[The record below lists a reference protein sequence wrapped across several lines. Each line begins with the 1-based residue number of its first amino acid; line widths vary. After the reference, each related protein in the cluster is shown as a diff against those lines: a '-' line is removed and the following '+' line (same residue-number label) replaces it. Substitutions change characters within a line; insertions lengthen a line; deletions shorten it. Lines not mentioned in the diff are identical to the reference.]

1 MQRSLRQLRPGEYPP
16 LLLEIP
22 QPPAKLYLAG
32 NLPPPEHKLLS
43 VVGSRRYTSYGK
55 EACEKLIA
63 GLRGF
68 PISIVSGLAL
78 GIDGIAHKA
87 ALAASLHTLAVPGS
101 GLREDVLY
109 PASHRA
115 LAKEIL
121 EAGGGLLSES
131 EPDFRARP
139 ESFPQRNRIMA
150 GLSHATLM
158 IEGGEQSGTLVTAR
172 LTCEY
177 NRDLLVVPGSIF
189 SSNSHGPHLFLRL
202 GATPIRNS
210 ADILEALGFA
220 QDAPQ
225 KLPDNLSGDETKVM
239 HILVEPH
246 SRDTVLVE
254 LGLPVQQGNILL
266 ATMELKGLIKEEL
279 GVLRSSFL

>member
-1 MQRSLRQLRPGEYPP
+1 
-16 LLLEIP
+16 
-22 QPPAKLYLAG
+22 
-32 NLPPPEHKLLS
+32 
-43 VVGSRRYTSYGK
+43 
-55 EACEKLIA
+55 
-63 GLRGF
+63 
-68 PISIVSGLAL
+68 
-78 GIDGIAHKA
+78 
-87 ALAASLHTLAVPGS
+87 
-101 GLREDVLY
+101 
-109 PASHRA
+109 
-115 LAKEIL
+115 
-121 EAGGGLLSES
+121 
-131 EPDFRARP
+131 
-139 ESFPQRNRIMA
+139 MA

-158 IEGGEQSGTLVTAR
+158 IEGAEQSGTLVTAR

>member
-22 QPPAKLYLAG
+22 EPPKKLYLAG

-121 EAGGGLLSES
+121 EAGGGLLSEY